1 MFAAQLK
8 DGTIP
13 EGAVNNV
20 GYHLLW
26 QKHNADAIRIFR
38 LNTELHPESANS
50 FDSLGEGYM
59 ESGDKP
65 QAIENY
71 EKSLA
76 LDPKNSNAASQ
87 LKKLRGTSD

>member
-1 MFAAQLK
+1 M
-8 DGTIP
+8 
-13 EGAVNNV
+13 NNV

-26 QKHNADAIRIFR
+26 QKHNGDAIRIFR
-38 LNTELHPESANS
+38 LNTELHPQSANS

-59 ESGDKP
+59 ESGDKR

-76 LDPKNSNAASQ
+76 LDPKNSNALAQ